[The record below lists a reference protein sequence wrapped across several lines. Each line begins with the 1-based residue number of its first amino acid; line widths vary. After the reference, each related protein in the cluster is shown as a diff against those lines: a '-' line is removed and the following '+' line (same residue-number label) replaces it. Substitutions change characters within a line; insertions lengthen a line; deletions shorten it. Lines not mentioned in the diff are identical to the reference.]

1 MASCAAAR
9 RRTFDP
15 TFARPQ
21 RRFGTSLPAE
31 MTDASRAARPQS
43 ASITQMT
50 EYVLPQHTNALGG
63 VFGGQIMAWIDLCAA
78 ICAQRHSGRMA
89 VTAFVD
95 DLKFE
100 QPVRVGEVVRLEARI
115 TATFRT
121 SMEIEVVVE
130 GEDATTG
137 RRWPCVTARLT
148 FVAIDESRHP
158 TPIPSPAPRHR
169 GGKGIAGRG
178 GGAAGL
184 TAGDARLTPKRS
196 CPAPPSLFH
205 GRASWYGGA
214 PP

>member
-1 MASCAAAR
+1 
-9 RRTFDP
+9 
-15 TFARPQ
+15 
-21 RRFGTSLPAE
+21 
-31 MTDASRAARPQS
+31 MTAASRESQSEPLAPRAQAAS
-43 ASITQMT
+43 VTEMT

-63 VFGGQIMAWIDLCAA
+63 VFGGQIMAWVDLCGA

-130 GEDATTG
+130 GENAMSG

-148 FVAIDESRHP
+148 FVAIDTSGK
-158 TPIPSPAPRHR
+158 PAPVPPLLLDTEEVKASQAAGEARR
-169 GGKGIAGRG
+169 GARLAGR
-178 GGAAGL
+178 A
-184 TAGDARLTPKRS
+184 
-196 CPAPPSLFH
+196 
-205 GRASWYGGA
+205 
-214 PP
+214 